1 MKLDEIFDISGKS
14 IIVVGSSRGI
24 GKYLSE
30 KLTELG
36 AHVYGISRTHKKS
49 RIFKSYSCDINEK
62 KEVEI
67 TLEKISKECMNVD
80 CLVNVVGITKKFT
93 EDHYLSIFKDTL
105 NTNLTSLYQISKMV
119 TDLMTRDS
127 CILNFCSIGG
137 IQGFPANPGYVA
149 SKGALIALT
158 KSMAIDLEPKGIR
171 VNAISPGYILT
182 DMTQASYLDPNA
194 RNERLN
200 RMIIKRWGDPSDLL
214 GIVVYL
220 CSCASSY
227 VTGQNFIV
235 DGGWTAKGL

>member
-1 MKLDEIFDISGKS
+1 MKLEEIFNISGKN
-14 IIVVGSSRGI
+14 IIVAGSSRGI

-36 AHVYGISRTHKKS
+36 AHVYGISRTNLKS
-49 RIFKSYSCDINEK
+49 KSFKSYSCDINEK
-62 KEVEI
+62 VEVEI
-67 TLEKISKECMNVD
+67 TLEKIINECTKVD
-80 CLVNVVGITKKFT
+80 SLINVVGITKKYT
-93 EDHYLSIFKDTL
+93 EDQYLSVFKDSI
-105 NTNLTSLYQISKMV
+105 NTNLTSLYQLSKMV
-119 TDLMTRDS
+119 SGIMSKDG

-137 IQGFPANPGYVA
+137 VQGFPANPGYVA

-171 VNAISPGYILT
+171 VNAVSPGYILT
-182 DMTQASYLDPNA
+182 DMTKGSYLDPNA

-200 RMIIKRWGDPSDLL
+200 RMIIKRWGDPSDLI